1 MRATTPFKRLILR
14 AVLRDVYPMVIRL
27 VAVPDCLDLADFD
40 DIFHAV
46 LGWDGGSGY
55 AFHVH
60 GQEFNGFRRQT
71 RSKTLRDF
79 RLHRQEQFLYTLGAM
94 DQWEWELRLVDR
106 QDGAGGDETP
116 VCVGGRG
123 ATPPQ
128 YCGGPTGYRLMLKRQ
143 ELGETMC
150 PPAEV
155 ETVIG
160 ILAAAHPDRPA
171 STWELL
177 RSVLADGCQSL
188 DRRLEQYGPLKPERF
203 SLREANERL
212 GKRLEYRRFA

>member
-1 MRATTPFKRLILR
+1 MPTTPFQRLILR

-27 VAVPDCLDLADFD
+27 VAVPDCVDLPDFD

-46 LGWDGGSGY
+46 LGWEGGTGY

-60 GQEFNGFRRQT
+60 RQEFNSFRRQT
-71 RSKTLRDF
+71 RSKRLRDF
-79 RLHRQEQFLYTLGAM
+79 RLHRHETFQYTLGAM
-94 DQWEWELRLVDR
+94 DQWVWELRVVDR
-106 QDGAGGDETP
+106 QPGASGDDTP

-123 ATPPQ
+123 AAPPQ
-128 YCGGPTGYRLMLKRQ
+128 YCGGRTGYRLTVKRQ
-143 ELGETMC
+143 ALGDTLC
-150 PPAEV
+150 PPAEI

-160 ILAAAHPDRPA
+160 MLAAAHPDRSA

-177 RSVLADGCQSL
+177 RRALDEGCQSL
-188 DRRLEQYGPLKPERF
+188 DRRLEQQGPLAPERF

-212 GKRLEYRRFA
+212 DQRLKSQRFA